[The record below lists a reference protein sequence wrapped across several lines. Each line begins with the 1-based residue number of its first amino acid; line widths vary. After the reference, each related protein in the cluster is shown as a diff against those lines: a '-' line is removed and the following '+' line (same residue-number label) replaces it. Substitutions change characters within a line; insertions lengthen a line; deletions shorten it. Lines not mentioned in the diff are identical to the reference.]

1 MEDIVRYR
9 ALEAFCR
16 QRAQMEGEG
25 SAFWLEEADIL
36 AQLIITES
44 RLKIL
49 AASHEEEKGSQTW
62 EPEFHQSCAKPMV
75 MMRLVTAGSAGSGD
89 ACSNVKSK

>member
-1 MEDIVRYR
+1 MEVRYR

-16 QRAQMEGEG
+16 QCAQMEGEG

-36 AQLIITES
+36 AQLIIMER

-49 AASHEEEKGSQTW
+49 AASRAEEKKAPKLGSLSFTS
-62 EPEFHQSCAKPMV
+62 PALS
-75 MMRLVTAGSAGSGD
+75 R
-89 ACSNVKSK
+89 